1 MFSDILPTSSYAPV
15 GTFSPSV
22 GERVIYESF
31 FKNRLD
37 DVAYGMVHHPAALQ
51 IGLEAGDVGLFAFA
65 HSGKLESAVEIG
77 ETGDSLEEF
86 LIQISSTSPKAA

>member
-1 MFSDILPTSSYAPV
+1 VFSDILPTSSYAPV

-37 DVAYGMVHHPAALQ
+37 DVAYCMMHHPVALQ

-77 ETGDSLEEF
+77 ETGDLGEKNRA
-86 LIQISSTSPKAA
+86 QISPTSPRAA